1 MGEYMGSFWIF
12 GTEKIRTR
20 MRTLVLF
27 GCILVVVLVAA
38 TAANQN
44 LHKKAQKG
52 STKAG
57 KEAHKHAEKMASHS
71 YKKVNIT
78 KGMEGNMGKPD
89 QHGKHGIKM
98 RKGKVENPQKNNKK
112 DKDGKRKMGKEERK
126 GGEYHKKEEKGKKH
140 KEEGK
145 KEGVTP
151 ARKQIPKPFQG
162 EDYTDVNPPGHNCEW
177 EELVTPCYR
186 MNNPTGCEKQIIRT
200 CNMKNGKTFDGCCCA
215 GKAIEYVPCDKS
227 LPECQRDSRPL
238 HGYVIDTESKFFPVR
253 G

>member
-57 KEAHKHAEKMASHS
+57 KEAHEHAEKIASHS
-71 YKKVNIT
+71 YDKVNKT

-89 QHGKHGIKM
+89 KHGNHGIKI
-98 RKGKVENPQKNNKK
+98 RKGKVENPQKK
-112 DKDGKRKMGKEERK
+112 
-126 GGEYHKKEEKGKKH
+126 
-140 KEEGK
+140 
-145 KEGVTP
+145 
-151 ARKQIPKPFQG
+151 
-162 EDYTDVNPPGHNCEW
+162 
-177 EELVTPCYR
+177 
-186 MNNPTGCEKQIIRT
+186 
-200 CNMKNGKTFDGCCCA
+200 
-215 GKAIEYVPCDKS
+215 
-227 LPECQRDSRPL
+227 
-238 HGYVIDTESKFFPVR
+238 
-253 G
+253 